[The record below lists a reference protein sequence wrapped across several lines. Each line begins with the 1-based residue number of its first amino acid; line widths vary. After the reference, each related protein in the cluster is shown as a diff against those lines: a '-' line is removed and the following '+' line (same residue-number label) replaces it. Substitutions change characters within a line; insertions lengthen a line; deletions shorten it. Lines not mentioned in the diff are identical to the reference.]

1 MWRTLKQI
9 TMKRVLFIVA
19 TAATTI
25 AILLGIKVHNMTAAR
40 ERLERNQQALLSDV
54 EYYKTRADKW
64 AATAEVLELKLSELR
79 EARKEDMKRIKELGI
94 RLREVESYAHSV
106 TQKRGGATL
115 PLRDTVI
122 IRDTV
127 KIFSSEGG
135 HTQICGVVRN
145 DSITYHFESVD
156 TIYQVVRRVPRRFL
170 FFRYGTK
177 AIHQDVWTSNP
188 ATKVIY
194 TEYIEIEG
202 PKAKRKGRRRN

>member
-1 MWRTLKQI
+1 M
-9 TMKRVLFIVA
+9 A
-19 TAATTI
+19 TII
-25 AILLGIKVHNMTAAR
+25 AILLGVKLHNLTAEH
-40 ERLERNQQALLSDV
+40 ERLERNQRALLSKV
-54 EYYKTRADKW
+54 ATYKTRADEW

-79 EARKEDMKRIKELGI
+79 QARREDAKRIKELGI
-94 RLREVESYAHSV
+94 RLREVESYARSV

-127 KIFSSEGG
+127 KIFSSGRG
-135 HTQICGVVRN
+135 HSELSGTIRN
-145 DSITYHFESVD
+145 DSITYHFTSTD

-188 ATKVIY
+188 TTKVIY
-194 TEYIEIEG
+194 TEYIELEK
-202 PKAKRKGRRRN
+202 PTRTKRRRRRELE

>member
-1 MWRTLKQI
+1 MR
-9 TMKRVLFIVA
+9 RVLSIIATVA
-19 TAATTI
+19 TII
-25 AILLGIKVHNMTAAR
+25 AILLGVKLHNITAEH
-40 ERLERNQQALLSDV
+40 ERLERNQRALLSKV
-54 EYYKTRADKW
+54 ATYKTRADEW

-79 EARKEDMKRIKELGI
+79 QARREDAKRIKELGI
-94 RLREVESYAHSV
+94 RLREVESYARSV

-127 KIFSSEGG
+127 KIFSSGRG
-135 HTQICGVVRN
+135 HSEFSGMVRN
-145 DSITYHFESVD
+145 DSITYYFTSTD

-188 ATKVIY
+188 STKVIY
-194 TEYIEIEG
+194 TEYIELKK
-202 PKAKRKGRRRN
+202 PTRTKRRKRRE